1 MANENEVVIKID
13 NVKKIYPVEK
23 GDDVIAL
30 NGVNLEIRKNE
41 FICVVG
47 PSGCGKTTLL
57 NIIAGLEQPTSGSAT
72 IHGRPILGP
81 GPDRGVIFQQYA
93 LFPWSTVKKNVMY
106 ATKFIKHEV
115 PAKDKDGNVIYK
127 VDESGNKVPVMKTTK
142 YTKLEREAIAR
153 KYIEMVQLNGFEN
166 KYPKELSG
174 GMKQR
179 VAIAR

>member
-1 MANENEVVIKID
+1 MSNDNEVVIKID

-30 NGVNLEIRKNE
+30 NGVNLEIKKNE

-115 PAKDKDGNVIYK
+115 PMTVKNKETGEMETVYTTDEHGNR
-127 VDESGNKVPVMKTTK
+127 VPKMKE
-142 YTKLEREAIAR
+142 KLLLKNILRWFNLMDLRI
-153 KYIEMVQLNGFEN
+153 NF
-166 KYPKELSG
+166 
-174 GMKQR
+174 QR
-179 VAIAR
+179 NYLVV